1 MNVNVKDF
9 SHPKMK
15 MSSSCVH
22 KGVNRPSGSGKRQA
36 AAAVA
41 PMLVDGDA
49 SHDAWKGSQTHS
61 QNLPLDPAAR
71 SVHTLKFPFESFFQG
86 KLSSMARERHQPR

>member
-22 KGVNRPSGSGKRQA
+22 KGVNRLSGSGKRQRQAARQA

-41 PMLVDGDA
+41 PMLVDGDT

-71 SVHTLKFPFESFFQG
+71 SVHTLKFPFESFFRG
-86 KLSSMARERHQPR
+86 N